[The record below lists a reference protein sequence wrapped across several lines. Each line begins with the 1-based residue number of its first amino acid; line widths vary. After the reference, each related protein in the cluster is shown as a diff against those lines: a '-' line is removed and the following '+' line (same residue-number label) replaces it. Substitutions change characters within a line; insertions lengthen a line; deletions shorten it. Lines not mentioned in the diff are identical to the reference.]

1 MWGQTTINP
10 KETAIVA
17 EIAILV
23 VTAETATAVA
33 MVAETAATAAAETP
47 AAAMEGN
54 DNQVGKG
61 RDG

>member
-1 MWGQTTINP
+1 M
-10 KETAIVA
+10 A

-33 MVAETAATAAAETP
+33 MVAETVATVAVETP

-61 RDG
+61 RDGLHSTAVHNTKVH

>member
-1 MWGQTTINP
+1 M
-10 KETAIVA
+10 A